1 MNYVNITEPD
11 INNGNGCRAT
21 IWFAGCTHN
30 CKGCHNTW
38 LQNYHLGIHI
48 DSLYNEINTM
58 FRKKTYL
65 DGITLS
71 GGDPLAQSLSNL
83 NDLYDFVKWF
93 NTVYPD
99 KTIWIYTG
107 FVIEDILNEKDTE
120 IGQAR
125 LNIIKGCDTLVD
137 GPFIEE
143 LKDLS
148 LPFRG
153 SSNQRIIDINLNKF
167 HW

>member
-1 MNYVNITEPD
+1 MKYVNVTGPD

-30 CKGCHNTW
+30 CKGCHNSW
-38 LQNYHLGIHI
+38 LQNYNLGNDI
-48 DSLYNEINTM
+48 SNLYNDISSRFDNAS
-58 FRKKTYL
+58 YY

-71 GGDPLAQSLSNL
+71 GGDPLANSKNSLNE
-83 NDLYDFVKWF
+83 LYSFIKWF
-93 NTVYPD
+93 KD
-99 KTIWIYTG
+99 KYSDKNIWIYTG
-107 FVIEDILNEKDTE
+107 YTLEELLNEKDTE
-120 IGQAR
+120 IGQIR
-125 LNIIKGCDTLVD
+125 LNVIKECDVLVD

>member
-1 MNYVNITEPD
+1 
-11 INNGNGCRAT
+11 
-21 IWFAGCTHN
+21 
-30 CKGCHNTW
+30 
-38 LQNYHLGIHI
+38 
-48 DSLYNEINTM
+48 M
-58 FRKKTYL
+58 FQKKTYL

-71 GGDPLAQSLSNL
+71 GGDPLTQSLSSL
-83 NDLYDFVKWF
+83 QDLYKFVKWF
-93 NTVYPD
+93 KTAHPD

-107 FVIEDILNEKDTE
+107 FVLEDILNEKDSE
-120 IGQAR
+120 IGQVR
-125 LNIIKGCDTLVD
+125 LNIIKECDTLVD

-153 SSNQRIIDINLNKF
+153 SSNQRIIDVELNKF

>member
-1 MNYVNITEPD
+1 MFIT
-11 INNGNGCRAT
+11 
-21 IWFAGCTHN
+21 
-30 CKGCHNTW
+30 K
-38 LQNYHLGIHI
+38 Q
-48 DSLYNEINTM
+48 
-58 FRKKTYL
+58 YL

-71 GGDPLAQSLSNL
+71 GGDQLTQSEQSLYEL
-83 NDLYDFVKWF
+83 LDFVKWF
-93 NTVYPD
+93 KSRFPD

-107 FVIEDILNEKDTE
+107 FVLEDILNEKNTK

-125 LNIIKGCDTLVD
+125 LNIIKECNILVD

-153 SSNQRIIDINLNKF
+153 SSNQRIIDVDLNKF